1 MADLHLFGL
10 VLVSMLAGHAA
21 GYLHA
26 RSRLPDE
33 RQTLD
38 IQNHVGDS
46 RPTWRDR
53 VVARRRW
60 AEWER

>member
-10 VLVSMLAGHAA
+10 VLVSVLSGRAA

-38 IQNHVGDS
+38 VQNHRGDT
-46 RPTWRDR
+46 RPLR
-53 VVARRRW
+53 
-60 AEWER
+60 